1 MRQSVTSIAQG
12 MVLTAKQSKHI
23 AESIGKPYPTMMRE
37 LNPYDHSAKLGA
49 ETLLEIM
56 KVTNNVEA
64 LQYMAH
70 ELGYSLSPDT
80 NASLELSSMANM
92 AGMAPTM
99 TSELAAQAP
108 PSAPAVSPIN
118 STPIVAGMADIA
130 SMMPSLQKS

>member
-49 ETLLEIM
+49 ETLLDIM
-56 KVTNNVEA
+56 KVTHNIEA

-70 ELGYSLSPDT
+70 ELGYSLTPDT
-80 NASLELSSMANM
+80 NTEISLSSVE
-92 AGMAPTM
+92 GMA
-99 TSELAAQAP
+99 EAAQ
-108 PSAPAVSPIN
+108 N
-118 STPIVAGMADIA
+118 TN
-130 SMMPSLQKS
+130 L